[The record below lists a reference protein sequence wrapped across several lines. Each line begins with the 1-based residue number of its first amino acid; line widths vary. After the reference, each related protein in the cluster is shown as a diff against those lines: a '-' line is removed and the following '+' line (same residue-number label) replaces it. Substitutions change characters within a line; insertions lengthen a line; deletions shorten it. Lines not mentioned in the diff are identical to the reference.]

1 MKETEY
7 ISQTKLDTLQ
17 EDVCRPISYL
27 ATKID
32 SATPLWDGPIKMCQ
46 QIEADA
52 FSVNSVVMEA
62 RKFNGYFNGVNTPRF
77 YHAILCR
84 VYILLYYYHHNE
96 VKYKEIV
103 FQKLKTNIGGYYN
116 QNLTKIN
123 EQINKILEQEKLVK
137 TVQAERKKD
146 VKPVFAYVG
155 HNGDERDILFIE
167 YSEELLFRSMMGT
180 IKELIEGYRTDQD
193 VANVWFNAK
202 QVVHTLRDINRPE
215 LLIERAAI
223 ALMNGQMNNRYE
235 GSQIVLLCVYAMI
248 RASENNA
255 HFASFI
261 EMMESLYNPNKS
273 DMWVISQEINGIK
286 SRIDNQTFDGYD
298 YIGEQPTKAETYTE
312 ADIKRLQ
319 EQIQAKEEEKR
330 LPLTKLIEDLQKQV
344 SDKDA
349 LLQAA
354 AKKDETELPDVQE
367 LPDVLYNKVAYE
379 FFIRLLE
386 NAGFDLN
393 DTGNKTEAG
402 NLWHMVTGKSADDL
416 RRYCSTRKY
425 KNVKTTSDIKRLND
439 KLSNLGMTTI
449 LLGNNPTQ
457 NAQQSDTKKIEQPQ

>member
-1 MKETEY
+1 MQETVY

-27 ATKID
+27 TTKVD

-46 QIEADA
+46 QIEADV
-52 FSVNSVVMEA
+52 FTVNSVVMEA
-62 RKFNGYFNGVNTPRF
+62 RKLNRNFNGVNTPCL

-96 VKYKEIV
+96 VTYKEIV
-103 FQKLKTNIGGYYN
+103 FPR
-116 QNLTKIN
+116 LTANMGSYFSQYLDKIN
-123 EQINKILEQEKLVK
+123 KQIFKILEQEKLVK

-146 VKPVFAYVG
+146 VKPVFAYVN
-155 HNGDERDILFIE
+155 HVSDERDLLFIE
-167 YSEELLFRSMMGT
+167 YSEELLSRSMSGT
-180 IKELIEGYRTDQD
+180 IKELVNKYGTGQD

-202 QVVHTLRDINRPE
+202 RVVHTLRDLNRPE
-215 LLIERAAI
+215 LLIERAAMS
-223 ALMNGQMNNRYE
+223 LMEGQVNNRYE
-235 GSQIVLLCVYAMI
+235 GSQIVLLCAYAMI

-255 HFASFI
+255 HFAAFI
-261 EMMESLYNPNKS
+261 EMMESLS
-273 DMWVISQEINGIK
+273 DSKETDLRVISQEINGIK
-286 SRIDNQTFDGYD
+286 GVIDNQTFDGYD